1 MLTYLSRYH
10 AELSGA
16 GARQAESHAY
26 RGASTEI
33 RVALAI
39 QSTARTIDR
48 RKESQESSAGVA
60 FGFQR
65 TGREQ
70 RSVKNRLVCD
80 SVIFDQPDTDA
91 LIASLLP

>member
-1 MLTYLSRYH
+1 MGSDRRSIHSTEAGTVTLSSPMLTYLSRYH

-60 FGFQR
+60 FGFK
-65 TGREQ
+65 GRGGSRE
-70 RSVKNRLVCD
+70 
-80 SVIFDQPDTDA
+80 
-91 LIASLLP
+91 ASKTV